1 VNPPLRRPLVAGNW
15 KLHKTLAESRALAAA
30 VRERVG
36 AARAEV
42 VLAPV
47 LTALSTVREAVAGS
61 AIGLCAQNV
70 YWAPQGAFTG
80 EVSPALLRDAGCTY
94 CIVGHSERRQLFA
107 ETDEGVR
114 RKTAALLAA
123 GLTPIVCVGESL
135 AQREA
140 LQTEAH
146 VLLQAGTALDGLTPD
161 QAARV
166 VIAYEPIWAIGT
178 GRTASPQDAQAVHSA
193 IRGLLVQRFGR
204 ALADAIRI
212 LYGGSVKSD
221 NAQALMAESD
231 IDGALV
237 GGASLDAASFAAIV
251 AAAEPPTHN

>member
-1 VNPPLRRPLVAGNW
+1 VNPALRRPLVAGNW
-15 KLHKTLAESRALAAA
+15 KLHKTLAESRALATAL
-30 VRERVG
+30 RERLAG
-36 AARAEV
+36 SRAEI

-47 LTALSTVREAVAGS
+47 FTALATVREALAGS
-61 AIGLCAQNV
+61 AIGLGAQNV
-70 YWAPQGAFTG
+70 YWEAQGAFTG
-80 EVSPALLRDAGCTY
+80 EVSPALLRDAGVSHV
-94 CIVGHSERRQLFA
+94 IVGHSERRQFFG
-107 ETDEGVR
+107 ETDDGVR
-114 RKTAALLAA
+114 RKTAALLQA

-146 VLLQAGTALDGLTPD
+146 VLLQTGTALDGLSPEDT
-161 QAARV
+161 ARV

-178 GRTASPQDAQAVHSA
+178 GRTASPQDAQAVHAA
-193 IRGLLVQRFGR
+193 IRGLLVQRIGG
-204 ALADAIRI
+204 ALADRIRI

-251 AAAEPPTHN
+251 AAAEPPK

>member
-1 VNPPLRRPLVAGNW
+1 VNPALRRPLVAGNW
-15 KLHKTLAESRALAAA
+15 KLHKTLAESRALATAL
-30 VRERVG
+30 RERLAG
-36 AARAEV
+36 SRAEI

-47 LTALSTVREAVAGS
+47 FTALATVREALAGS
-61 AIGLCAQNV
+61 AIGLGAQNV
-70 YWAPQGAFTG
+70 YWEAQGAFTG
-80 EVSPALLRDAGCTY
+80 EVSPALLRDAGVSY
-94 CIVGHSERRQLFA
+94 VIVGHSERRQFFG
-107 ETDEGVR
+107 ETDDGVR
-114 RKTAALLAA
+114 RKTAALIQA

-146 VLLQAGTALDGLTPD
+146 VLLQTGTALDGLSPEDT
-161 QAARV
+161 ARV

-178 GRTASPQDAQAVHSA
+178 GRTASPQDAQAVHAA
-193 IRGLLVQRFGR
+193 IRGLLVQRIGG
-204 ALADAIRI
+204 ALADRIRI

-251 AAAEPPTHN
+251 AAAEPSK